1 MNRKAIIYPIGGGKG
16 GVGKSFITANLGV
29 LLAKQGK
36 KVLLIDLD
44 LGGPNLHTFFGAET
58 LKTGLNDFLNRNVK
72 DLDQVAATTNFENLY
87 IISSK
92 STSLESANMPH
103 ARKMK
108 LIRAIKDLDYDYI
121 LLDLGAGTN
130 FNTLDFF
137 LTSNEGIFVCTP
149 QPTSIENTFLFI
161 KTIFYRKVKQVLKLD
176 TFREIITSLSYV
188 SDDNHIKLHELI
200 EFAAGYD
207 PDKGE
212 QLKAILEGFRF
223 YFIMNEYSRQVDPK
237 LGKKIERVY
246 NTHFPARFKFL
257 GNVDFDE
264 KVYDS
269 ILSKKIFMKKYP
281 YTSTA
286 TDLRNIVR
294 RLAKN
299 LDESDSESRNVS

>member
-1 MNRKAIIYPIGGGKG
+1 MDRKAIIYPIGGGKG
-16 GVGKSFITANLGV
+16 GVGKSFVSANLGV

-44 LGGPNLHTFFGAET
+44 LGGPNLHTFFGAEV
-58 LKTGLNDFLNRNVK
+58 LKTGLSDFLNKKVK
-72 DLDQVAATTNFENLY
+72 DLNHVIVPTNSENLS

-92 STSLESANMPH
+92 GTSLESANMPH
-103 ARKMK
+103 AQKLK
-108 LIRAIKDLDYDYI
+108 LIKAIKNLNYDYI

-137 LTSNEGIFVCTP
+137 LTSNAGIFVCTP

-161 KTIFYRKVKQVLKLD
+161 KTVFYRKVKQVLNQK
-176 TFREIITSLSYV
+176 TFQDIITSLSFI
-188 SDDNHIKLHELI
+188 SDDKQVKLQELI
-200 EFAAGYD
+200 EYAIGYD
-207 PDKGE
+207 PHKGA
-212 QLKAILEGFRF
+212 QLKAILEKFQF

-237 LGKKIERVY
+237 LGEKIERVY
-246 NTHFPARFKFL
+246 NAHFPARFKFL

-269 ILSKKIFMKKYP
+269 ILSKKIFIKKYP

-286 TDLRNIVR
+286 TDLQNIVR
-294 RLAKN
+294 ALTKN
-299 LDESDSESRNVS
+299 MTEPDLESRNVL

>member
-16 GVGKSFITANLGV
+16 GVGKSFVSANLGV

-44 LGGPNLHTFFGAET
+44 LGGPNLHTFFGTEAS
-58 LKTGLNDFLNRNVK
+58 KTGLGDFLNKNIK
-72 DLDQVAATTNFENLY
+72 ELDQVVESTNFENLS
-87 IISSK
+87 IINSK
-92 STSLESANMPH
+92 GTSLESANMPH
-103 ARKMK
+103 AQKLK
-108 LIRAIKDLDYDYI
+108 LINAIKKLDYDYI

-161 KTIFYRKVKQVLKLD
+161 KTVFYRKVKQVLKHN
-176 TFREIITSLSYV
+176 TFQEIISSLSYI
-188 SDDNHIKLHELI
+188 SDDKHIKLQELI
-200 EFAAGYD
+200 EFAEGYD
-207 PDKGE
+207 PLKGA
-212 QLKAILEGFRF
+212 QLKAILQKFQF

-246 NTHFPARFKFL
+246 NTHFPSRFTFL

-269 ILSKKIFMKKYP
+269 ILSKSIFMKKYP

-286 TDLRNIVR
+286 TDLRNIVH
-294 RLAKN
+294 RLTRN
-299 LDESDSESRNVS
+299 LSESGSESRKVS

>member
-1 MNRKAIIYPIGGGKG
+1 MNRKATIYPIGGGKG
-16 GVGKSFITANLGV
+16 GVGKSFVTVNLGM

-44 LGGPNLHTFFGAET
+44 LGGPNLHTFFGAEV
-58 LKTGLNDFLNRNVK
+58 LKTGLSDFLNKKVK
-72 DLDQVAATTNFENLY
+72 DLGQVASPTNFENLF
-87 IISSK
+87 IINSK
-92 STSLESANMPH
+92 GTSLESANMPH
-103 ARKMK
+103 AQKLK
-108 LIRAIKDLDYDYI
+108 LIRAVKKLDYDYI

-137 LTSNEGIFVCTP
+137 LTSNEGVFVCTP

-161 KTIFYRKVKQVLKLD
+161 KTIFYRKVKQVLKLK
-176 TFREIITSLSYV
+176 TFQEIIASLSHV
-188 SDDNHIKLHELI
+188 SDDNHIKLQELI
-200 EFAAGYD
+200 EFALGYD
-207 PDKGE
+207 PHKGE
-212 QLKAILEGFRF
+212 QLKAILENFQF
-223 YFIMNEYSRQVDPK
+223 YFIMNEYSKQVDPK
-237 LGKKIERVY
+237 LGEKIERVY

-269 ILSKKIFMKKYP
+269 ILSKKIFMDKYP

-294 RLAKN
+294 RLTK
-299 LDESDSESRNVS
+299 DIPEPDSESRNVS